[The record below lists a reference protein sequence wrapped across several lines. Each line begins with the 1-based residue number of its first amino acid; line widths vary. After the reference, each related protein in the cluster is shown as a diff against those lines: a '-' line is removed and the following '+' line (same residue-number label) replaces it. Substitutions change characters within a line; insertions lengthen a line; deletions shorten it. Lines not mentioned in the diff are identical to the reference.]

1 MQNLLTMYSLKRCA
15 AGEGDLTCTYNQDSV
30 STAAVGPEKCVS
42 ALYNNTHGADNEKPT
57 IAYSDTTGWTNSV
70 GGSVTVSAEAGID
83 EFVVSKVTTSI
94 SVNYSHQWIEQ
105 NTVTKTYPF
114 TVRKGEWGWLT
125 RAQLMKKVTGTWT
138 FSKGDATW
146 TGAGT
151 STVPAEEGTDGAQS
165 VITPHSSPKPPADCP
180 TG

>member
-1 MQNLLTMYSLKRCA
+1 M
-15 AGEGDLTCTYNQDSV
+15 
-30 STAAVGPEKCVS
+30 S

-57 IAYSDTTGWTNSV
+57 IAYSNTTGWTNSV

-146 TGAGT
+146 TGTGA

-165 VITPHSSPKPPADCP
+165 VVTPHSSPQPPADCP
-180 TG
+180 SS

>member
-1 MQNLLTMYSLKRCA
+1 M
-15 AGEGDLTCTYNQDSV
+15 
-30 STAAVGPEKCVS
+30 S
-42 ALYNNTHGADNEKPT
+42 ALYDNTHGADNEKPT
-57 IAYSDTTGWTNSV
+57 IAYSNTTGWTNSV

-94 SVNYSHQWIEQ
+94 SVNYSHQWREQ

-146 TGAGT
+146 TGTGT

-165 VITPHSSPKPPADCP
+165 VVTPHSSPQPPADCP
-180 TG
+180 SS